1 MKRSLLAV
9 FAALVTWV
17 LLVSLLNLL
26 LRQGI
31 AGYATAEP
39 ALAFT
44 LGMQLARLAIGAITS
59 LVAGAVAAWIAP
71 LDPRPPWVAG
81 VILLLVLLPTHVKL
95 WHNFP
100 LWYHLTFLLTLVPL
114 VVLGARALRA
124 QLGSPATQTA
134 TTQR

>member
-26 LRQGI
+26 LRHGI
-31 AGYATAEP
+31 AGYATAES
-39 ALAFT
+39 AVAFT

-59 LVAGAVAAWIAP
+59 LVAGAVAGWIAP
-71 LDPRPPWVAG
+71 RDSRPPWVAG
-81 VILLLVLLPTHVKL
+81 VILLVALLPTHVKL

-114 VVLGARALRA
+114 VALGARALRA
-124 QLGSPATQTA
+124 QLAATPAA
-134 TTQR
+134 TPQR